1 VSAAGADL
9 EPEAQRIVDG
19 ALVELRLERGNRVGH
34 AWLAPEGA
42 LLRYPLPEGGTRTLP
57 VPPQLL
63 VDALVRLNDVG
74 PRPGPARTQRIFLPA
89 DAFDAVLEARD
100 AERSRLED
108 ADQSAALHELVAGLR
123 EHWRVAASWE
133 PAEGQLGGRALEVLD
148 TDGGYWLVLRD
159 GPRVELWP
167 VSPTTVF
174 RGLCRL
180 APLTSELR
188 GESIG

>member
-1 VSAAGADL
+1 VSA
-9 EPEAQRIVDG
+9 EAQQRVDG
-19 ALVELRLERGNRVGH
+19 ALVELRLERGDRVGH
-34 AWLAPEGA
+34 AWVGREGA
-42 LLRYPLPEGGTRTLP
+42 VLHYPLPEGGTRTLQ

-74 PRPGPARTQRIFLPA
+74 PRPGSASSHRIFLSA
-89 DAFDAVLEARD
+89 DAFAAVLEARNAD
-100 AERSRLED
+100 SGGLVD
-108 ADQSAALHELVAGLR
+108 VDQSAALHELVAGLR

-133 PAEGQLGGRALEVLD
+133 PADGQLDGRALEVLD
-148 TDGGYWLVLRD
+148 TDGGYWLVVRD

-180 APLTSELR
+180 FPLTSELR
-188 GESIG
+188 GEPSG

>member
-1 VSAAGADL
+1 MSAAGADL
-9 EPEAQRIVDG
+9 DPAAQRIVDE
-19 ALVELRLERGNRVGH
+19 ALVELRLERGDRVGH
-34 AWLAPEGA
+34 AWMSRDGA
-42 LLRYPLPEGGTRTLP
+42 LLHYPLPDGGTRTLP

-74 PRPGPARTQRIFLPA
+74 PRPGTARTQRIFLPA
-89 DAFDAVLEARD
+89 DAFAAVLETRD
-100 AERSRLED
+100 AGRGDLLD

-133 PAEGQLGGRALEVLD
+133 PADGQLGGRTLEVLD
-148 TDGGYWLVLRD
+148 TDGGYWLVVRD

-180 APLTSELR
+180 FPLTSELR
-188 GESIG
+188 GEPIE

>member
-1 VSAAGADL
+1 VSTTDL
-9 EPEAQRIVDG
+9 GPEAQRLVDG
-19 ALVELRLERGNRVGH
+19 ALVELRLERGDRVGQ
-34 AWLAPEGA
+34 AWMGPEGA

-63 VDALVRLNDVG
+63 VDALVKLNDVG
-74 PRPGPARTQRIFLPA
+74 PRPGPARTQRVFLPA
-89 DAFDAVLEARD
+89 EAFAAVLEARD
-100 AERSRLED
+100 AGRGRLED

-123 EHWRVAASWE
+123 EHWRIAASWE
-133 PAEGQLGGRALEVLD
+133 PADGQLGGRALEVLD

-180 APLTSELR
+180 FPLTSELR
-188 GESIG
+188 GEPTG

>member
-9 EPEAQRIVDG
+9 DPDAQRLVDG
-19 ALVELRLERGNRVGH
+19 ALVELRLERGGRVGH
-34 AWLAPEGA
+34 AWMGPEGA
-42 LLRYPLPEGGTRTLP
+42 LLHYPLPEGGTRTLP

-63 VDALVRLNDVG
+63 VDALVKLNDVG

-89 DAFDAVLEARD
+89 DAFAAVLEAREAD
-100 AERSRLED
+100 RSRLED

-133 PAEGQLGGRALEVLD
+133 PADGQVGGRALEVLD
-148 TDGGYWLVLRD
+148 TDGGYWLVVRD

-167 VSPTTVF
+167 VSPTAVF

-180 APLTSELR
+180 FPLTSELHR
-188 GESIG
+188 EPTG

>member
-1 VSAAGADL
+1 VSAAGAHLD
-9 EPEAQRIVDG
+9 PEAQRLVDG
-19 ALVELRLERGNRVGH
+19 ALVGLRLERGDRVGH
-34 AWLAPEGA
+34 AWTGPEGA
-42 LLRYPLPEGGTRTLP
+42 LLHYPLPKGGMRTLP

-89 DAFDAVLEARD
+89 DAFAAVLETRD
-100 AERSRLED
+100 AGRSRLED

-133 PAEGQLGGRALEVLD
+133 PADGQLDGRALEVLD
-148 TDGGYWLVLRD
+148 TEGGYWLVVRD

-167 VSPTTVF
+167 ISPTAVF

-180 APLTSELR
+180 LPLTGELR
-188 GESIG
+188 EDLT

>member
-1 VSAAGADL
+1 VSTTDL
-9 EPEAQRIVDG
+9 GPEAQRLVDG
-19 ALVELRLERGNRVGH
+19 ALVELRLERGDRVGQ
-34 AWLAPEGA
+34 AWMGPEGA
-42 LLRYPLPEGGTRTLP
+42 LLHYPLPEGGTRTLP

-74 PRPGPARTQRIFLPA
+74 PRPCPPRTQRILLPA
-89 DAFDAVLEARD
+89 DVFAAVLEARD
-100 AERSRLED
+100 AGRSRLED

-133 PAEGQLGGRALEVLD
+133 PADGQLGGRALEVLD

-167 VSPTTVF
+167 VSPTAVF

-180 APLTSELR
+180 FPLTSELR
-188 GESIG
+188 GEPIG